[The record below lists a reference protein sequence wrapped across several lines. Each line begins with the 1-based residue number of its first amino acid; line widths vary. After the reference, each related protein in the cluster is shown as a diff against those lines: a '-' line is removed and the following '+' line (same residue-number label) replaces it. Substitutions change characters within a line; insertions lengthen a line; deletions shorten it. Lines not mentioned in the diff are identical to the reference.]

1 MNDELWIKVSGK
13 GAGQFKDANDD
24 AKRCKVK
31 LNEDGTLNRLDVY
44 IDKQQDGIHNHFY
57 LNNETK
63 ESGYKKRR

>member
-1 MNDELWIKVSGK
+1 MNDELWTKVSGK
-13 GAGQFKDANDD
+13 GAGQLKDENDD
-24 AKRCKVK
+24 TKRCKVK

-63 ESGYKKRR
+63 ESGYKIRR